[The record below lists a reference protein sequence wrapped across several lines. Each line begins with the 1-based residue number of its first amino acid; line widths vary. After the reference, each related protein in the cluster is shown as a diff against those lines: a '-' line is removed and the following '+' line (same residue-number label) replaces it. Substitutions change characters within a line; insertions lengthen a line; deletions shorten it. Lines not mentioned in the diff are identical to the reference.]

1 MSVENT
7 PRLINSGKPF
17 RNMAIKYHEAGWYP
31 LPLPPRQKEMPP
43 TGYTGHN
50 KNKYMSV
57 DKAEQITTWLENHPK
72 DANIGMWLHDGV
84 VGLDVDAYF
93 KGEKQY
99 EGQLTFAEM
108 EKKLGA
114 LPPTWTSTARSDKV
128 SGIRFFQVP
137 KGLVFP
143 GKAGPGI
150 DIIFSGYRY
159 TVVYPSSHPEGGQ
172 YQWYRPGMDL
182 DGAPA
187 RWTREAVE
195 HPDSEWKHTFARIEA
210 FGEYPHPDDLTYLP
224 EAWVE
229 ALTLG
234 KKTDRPMDVAS
245 TIPDLDK
252 WVVDNFQNTTLA
264 RGEWCSM
271 LKKTVKK
278 HVDAVKENADSH
290 QYLTNAH
297 WSLVNLGLEGHE
309 GWGTAMKLFDKF
321 FTKEMMRRGKRL
333 PNELRGEIFRSKYN
347 AIRLIKGKV
356 DMAAEESGISLFT
369 PRCACFKEAEGT
381 AEGSK
386 PAPKPTGKASDPTE
400 YRMNDDGNGEHL
412 NDLYGEN
419 LVWIPGYGKWMFW
432 NGERWEQDEDG
443 IARRCYWKVRDR
455 QEAAV
460 DQLWEF
466 AKNQGDTP
474 EGDQARAKAKKFAEL
489 ARSSGS
495 NRGASGALD
504 AAKSIEGVSINAELL
519 DRNERLLGV
528 ENGVLE
534 LHSDKAA
541 TFRKAKHDDY
551 VTVNTGIPYMEPL
564 DLAKAGGDIAK
575 GRVLWKNYLDRFL
588 PDPTLRKF
596 IQKALGYC
604 LLGTNEQRL
613 AIFLYGG
620 TSTGKSTMLNAV
632 MAAMG
637 GYAETVDLAIFKEKA
652 SGLNPALAQAMPR
665 RIITSSEAGMQN
677 HMHADLFKRMTG
689 NDRISAELKG
699 VNVIVTRIPAFTP
712 LIATNSPPTIK
723 GADAALQKRLL
734 ILPFNEQVTESDDEK
749 SASLDLAKYA
759 APIILNWLVQGWT
772 MYAKEGLDR
781 RQWPTVVGEST
792 KEFGSQLNDI
802 GEFLA
807 EQTEPAEGSPAK
819 KQSEYS
825 TPMRDMY
832 DAYQRWCM
840 ENKISERDVYNV
852 TMFGRMIRGA
862 GVEVKNVKVNGVPV
876 KSAMFIKVI
885 EPKMKIKHLVEG
897 KN

>member
-1 MSVENT
+1 MSVDST

-57 DKAEQITTWLENHPK
+57 DKAEQITAWLEHHPK

-159 TVVYPSSHPEGGQ
+159 TVVYPSSHREGGQ

-234 KKTDRPMDVAS
+234 KKTDRPMDVAA

-264 RGEWCSM
+264 KPEWCSM
-271 LKKTVKK
+271 LEKTYLK
-278 HVDAVKENADSH
+278 HVKAVRDNADSH
-290 QYLTNAH
+290 QYLINAH
-297 WSLVNLGLEGHE
+297 WSLVNLGLEGHQ
-309 GWGTAMKLFDKF
+309 GWGTAMRRFDKF
-321 FTKEMMRRGKRL
+321 FTREMLHRGKRL

-369 PRCACFKEAEGT
+369 PRCACYT
-381 AEGSK
+381 APEVTEDPSQPGLTPKK
-386 PAPKPTGKASDPTE
+386 PEQSPSE
-400 YRMNDDGNGEHL
+400 YELNDDGNGAFLH
-412 NDLYGEN
+412 DLYPKN
-419 LVWIPGYGKWMFW
+419 LIWVPGHGQWMLW
-432 NGERWEQDEDG
+432 TGDRWQRDPNGFL
-443 IARRCYWKVRDR
+443 ARRCWQKVKDQQQNYTDHLWSHARGLDPETPEAKEAR
-455 QEAAV
+455 KKAADFEKHSIRSGNNLTAKNALEAATV
-460 DQLWEF
+460 ID
-466 AKNQGDTP
+466 
-474 EGDQARAKAKKFAEL
+474 
-489 ARSSGS
+489 
-495 NRGASGALD
+495 GASIEAEQLD
-504 AAKSIEGVSINAELL
+504 DDIH
-519 DRNERLLGV
+519 LLGV
-528 ENGVLE
+528 QNGLLE
-534 LHSDKAA
+534 LTEEGAK
-541 TFRKAKHDDY
+541 FRKAEYNDY
-551 VTVNTGIPYMEPL
+551 VTYNTGIEYLEPV
-564 DLAKAGGDIAK
+564 DLVKSGGDIAK
-575 GRVLWKNYLDRFL
+575 GRILWSEYLDLFV
-588 PDPTLRKF
+588 PDKELRHF
-596 IQKALGYC
+596 VQKVMGYC
-604 LLGTNEQRL
+604 MLGRNTEKL
-613 AIFLYGG
+613 AIFLKGLPG
-620 TSTGKSTMLNAV
+620 TGKSTMLNVV
-632 MAAMG
+632 MRALG
-637 GYAETVDLAIFKEKA
+637 EYAGTANLQTLFADSK
-652 SGLNPALAQAMPR
+652 LNPALAQALPK
-665 RIITSSEAGMQN
+665 RILTASEAGAGTEMSVEV
-677 HMHADLFKRMTG
+677 FKRLTG
-689 NDRISAELKG
+689 NDPTSAELKG
-699 VNVIVTRIPAFTP
+699 VNVVVTRIPAFTIV
-712 LIATNSPPTIK
+712 IATNHPPAVP
-723 GADAALQKRLL
+723 GADKGLMRRLC
-734 ILPFNEQVTESDDEK
+734 IIPFNEAVDEAHDK
-749 SASLDLAKYA
+749 KGAADQLEALAPEA
-759 APIILNWLVQGWT
+759 VLTWLVEGWR

-781 RQWPTVVGEST
+781 STWPTVVNEET
-792 KEFGSQLNDI
+792 KEFGSRLNDI
-802 GEFLA
+802 GEFVADAVEHEKGARTGLGEMYQA
-807 EQTEPAEGSPAK
+807 YIRWADEQKIQDTK
-819 KQSEYS
+819 RHTK
-825 TPMRDMY
+825 
-832 DAYQRWCM
+832 
-840 ENKISERDVYNV
+840 NK
-852 TMFGRMIRGA
+852 FGREMRIA
-862 GVEVKNVKVNGVPV
+862 GYDTTNPIMVNGV
-876 KSAMFIKVI
+876 KDKYWMNIK
-885 EPKMKIKHLVEG
+885 PKEG
-897 KN
+897 KFKFKSEVS